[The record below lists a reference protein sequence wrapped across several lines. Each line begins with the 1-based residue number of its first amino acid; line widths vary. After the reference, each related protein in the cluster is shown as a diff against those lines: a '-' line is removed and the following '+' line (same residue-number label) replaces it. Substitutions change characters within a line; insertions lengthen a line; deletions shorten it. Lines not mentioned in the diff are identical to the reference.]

1 MSSPTLV
8 PTTRPDEQ
16 LVCDVLQAAGARG
29 ASHED
34 FVEAGLASDYIGAL
48 RRLVDEDGLQ
58 IRVDFATGM
67 PRWVVSA
74 APQQLRAA

>member
-1 MSSPTLV
+1 MSPTPV
-8 PTTRPDEQ
+8 VSTTRPDEQ
-16 LVCDVLQAAGARG
+16 LVREVLDAAGTRG

-58 IRVDFATGM
+58 IRVDFTTGM
-67 PRWVVSA
+67 PRWAVTN